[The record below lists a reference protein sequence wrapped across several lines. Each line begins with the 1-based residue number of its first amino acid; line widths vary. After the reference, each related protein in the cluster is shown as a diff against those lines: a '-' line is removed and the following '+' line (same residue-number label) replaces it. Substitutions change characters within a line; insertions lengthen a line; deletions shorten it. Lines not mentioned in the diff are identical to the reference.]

1 MSDDA
6 KDIVAEKVRWVFGD
20 VADQILKI
28 EEQRNGILISD
39 NMSPEDVEK
48 LLKDLKALCLRMA
61 GPALADRLNEELST
75 ALHPSKPRGK

>member
-28 EEQRNGILISD
+28 EEQRHGILITD
-39 NMSPEDVEK
+39 NMPSEDVDR
-48 LLKDLKALCLRMA
+48 LLKDLKELCLRMA
-61 GPALADRLNEELST
+61 GPALADRLYDEVSAALRST
-75 ALHPSKPRGK
+75 KHRRK